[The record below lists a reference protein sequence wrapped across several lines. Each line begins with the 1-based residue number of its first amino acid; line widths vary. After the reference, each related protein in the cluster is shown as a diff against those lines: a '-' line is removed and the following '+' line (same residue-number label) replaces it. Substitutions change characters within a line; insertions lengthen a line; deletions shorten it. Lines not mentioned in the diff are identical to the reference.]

1 VTSGSVAGSTGFAGR
16 EGNMKAKQ
24 RCCRGAA
31 RMVLSAAAG
40 LGLAVAA
47 VGWAVPAG
55 GASAVGA
62 TGAVGAHARVTG
74 TFPAD
79 GAVVEAPP
87 ARVTVFLAAKPA
99 TIEGDPVRVYGPTGA
114 RIDDGRFSVS
124 VIDHG
129 DTALSVGLPLEGTR
143 SAGDYHVAFRVISRD
158 SHLIAGR
165 FSFRSLRPSAAS
177 ASASSGAGAGGAG
190 AGAAGAVGGSGSGA
204 SRAPADDGVGVASFA
219 PASESERSLQGRL
232 AHDVWPKIVFAG
244 GVALGALGLVTR
256 RWRRTRR
263 EAALRRRALAVRR
276 REITAGLGVRS
287 WMD

>member
-1 VTSGSVAGSTGFAGR
+1 
-16 EGNMKAKQ
+16 MKAKQ

-31 RMVLSAAAG
+31 RTALVAVAG

-47 VGWAVPAG
+47 MGWAVPAR
-55 GASAVGA
+55 AAEA
-62 TGAVGAHARVTG
+62 AGAHARVTG

-99 TIEGDPVRVYGPTGA
+99 TIEGDPIRVYGPTGD

-129 DTALSVGLPLEGTR
+129 DTALSVGLLAEANR

-165 FSFRSLRPSAAS
+165 FGFRSLAP
-177 ASASSGAGAGGAG
+177 SGAGAG
-190 AGAAGAVGGSGSGA
+190 AGAAGAGAAGASGSGA
-204 SRAPADDGVGVASFA
+204 SRGVASFS
-219 PASESERSLQGRL
+219 PASEPERSLQGRSP
-232 AHDVWPKIVFAG
+232 HDEWPKAVFAG
-244 GVALGALGLVTR
+244 GVALGAVGLVTR
-256 RWRRTRR
+256 RWRRSRR
-263 EAALRRRALAVRR
+263 EAALRRLALAGRR
-276 REITAGLGVRS
+276 QEVTAGLGVRG

>member
-1 VTSGSVAGSTGFAGR
+1 VTSGSVADTTGIAGH

-31 RMVLSAAAG
+31 RMALSVLAG

-47 VGWAVPAG
+47 MGWAMPADTA
-55 GASAVGA
+55 GAAGSAAGA
-62 TGAVGAHARVTG
+62 AGVAAHARVTG

-99 TIEGDPVRVYGPTGA
+99 TIEGDPVRVYDPTGA

-129 DTALSVGLPLEGTR
+129 DTALSVGLPPEATR

-165 FSFRSLRPSAAS
+165 FGFRSLRPSGAS
-177 ASASSGAGAGGAG
+177 AGGGAG
-190 AGAAGAVGGSGSGA
+190 AGAGPGPGGASGSGA
-204 SRAPADDGVGVASFA
+204 SRGGADDGVGVASFS
-219 PASESERSLQGRL
+219 PASEPERSLQGRSV
-232 AHDVWPKIVFAG
+232 HDEWAKFVFAG
-244 GVALGALGLVTR
+244 GVALGAVGIVTR

-263 EAALRRRALAVRR
+263 EAALRRRALAGRR
-276 REITAGLGVRS
+276 QEITAGLGVRS